1 MRKQIKW
8 LCVIFIMTIMLL
20 TAGTEK
26 GQAEEKTEQKDW
38 KYGIETEA
46 GETYACIYAY
56 LGNESDVVV
65 PNELEGY
72 PVREVMLN
80 TRDSDDMIRYEQIKS
95 VVFPDTA
102 IAILSVVCMYFTNLT
117 DVTIPEGVQFIGGN
131 VFFGCQNLQSLVI
144 PASVTYM
151 EKISDNLNIVYRV
164 QSGSYADTCL
174 SAEKKRVERTGIK
187 VTVTGI
193 SFEGEQEYQRTVS
206 FDRESGDRILSIEA
220 VIEPSGASNRQIIW
234 SVDNPE
240 ILTLKD
246 SLALSYGQKAYVN
259 VRKGG
264 QAVVTATT
272 ADGGYTAK
280 YCIDAE
286 VDITCHEIRL
296 EKDTYEYDGTEKCPA
311 VIIPELKE
319 GVDYLTEYSNNVEAG
334 TGVVTIRGL
343 GGNTGSTTRSFTI
356 KQKKADE
363 KKENV
368 ISASKKK
375 ISVKTPAGLKVKN
388 IKKKKSKL
396 TWKKV
401 NGASGY
407 EIYRSTKK
415 SGKYKRIKTG
425 QPG

>member
-174 SAEKKRVERTGIK
+174 SAEKKRVER
-187 VTVTGI
+187 
-193 SFEGEQEYQRTVS
+193 
-206 FDRESGDRILSIEA
+206 ILS
-220 VIEPSGASNRQIIW
+220 P
-234 SVDNPE
+234 
-240 ILTLKD
+240 D
-246 SLALSYGQKAYVN
+246 SLS
-259 VRKGG
+259 
-264 QAVVTATT
+264 
-272 ADGGYTAK
+272 
-280 YCIDAE
+280 
-286 VDITCHEIRL
+286 
-296 EKDTYEYDGTEKCPA
+296 KDT
-311 VIIPELKE
+311 VL
-319 GVDYLTEYSNNVEAG
+319 
-334 TGVVTIRGL
+334 
-343 GGNTGSTTRSFTI
+343 
-356 KQKKADE
+356 
-363 KKENV
+363 
-368 ISASKKK
+368 
-375 ISVKTPAGLKVKN
+375 
-388 IKKKKSKL
+388 
-396 TWKKV
+396 
-401 NGASGY
+401 
-407 EIYRSTKK
+407 
-415 SGKYKRIKTG
+415 
-425 QPG
+425 